1 MSKLFATTLRDIR
14 LRRKLTQKAFADA
27 LGYEASYISALENG
41 LKPPPRDVKLN
52 TFINKLNISPA
63 EGALLRAAAER
74 TLRKKITINVP
85 KSADQDLLEM
95 YELLQAKLP
104 EISGVQIQM
113 IKLALSTS
121 RQEEPKM

>member
-1 MSKLFATTLRDIR
+1 MLKLFATTLRDIR

-41 LKPPPRDVKLN
+41 LKPPPRDAKLN
-52 TFINKLNISPA
+52 TFINKMNVSPA
-63 EGALLRAAAER
+63 ERALLRAAAER

-104 EISGVQIQM
+104 EISGVQVQM
-113 IKLALSTS
+113 IKLALSAS